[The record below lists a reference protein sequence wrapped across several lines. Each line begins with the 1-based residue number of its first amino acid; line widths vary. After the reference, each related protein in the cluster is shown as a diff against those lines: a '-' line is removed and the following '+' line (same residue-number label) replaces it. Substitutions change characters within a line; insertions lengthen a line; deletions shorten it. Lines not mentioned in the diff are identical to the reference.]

1 MIYIVGRVLSAVI
14 AIMALLTAPAFAQS
28 ITTPPPGS
36 ALRAE
41 ILNAYRPSVEAQI
54 GAPAEF
60 VIDALNVMG
69 DWAFVE
75 ARPQRPGGAPIDWR
89 ATKFRNAFEADMMSD
104 LVLGLLHRTGGG
116 WQVVENAIGP
126 TDVAWEDWLKP
137 YNLPRELFR
146 SP

>member
-1 MIYIVGRVLSAVI
+1 MVYIASRVLGAAI
-14 AIMALLTAPAFAQS
+14 AIAALLTPPVLAQS
-28 ITTPPPGS
+28 ITPPPGS

-41 ILNAYRPSVEAQI
+41 ILNAYRPSVEAQL
-54 GAPAEF
+54 GAPVEF
-60 VIDALNVMG
+60 VVDALNVMG

-89 ATKFRNAFEADMMSD
+89 ATKFRKAFEADMMSD

-137 YNLPRELFR
+137 YNLRRELFR
-146 SP
+146 GP